1 MKGIKYLAAASMVAA
16 AVVFMSASDSSISQS
31 GDTTVVNTTLIGK
44 NIRGFKGQ
52 TPVKI
57 FIKDNKVM
65 KVEALDNKETPKFF
79 NRAKAV
85 LAEFSGKSVVSKAG
99 NMKVDGVSG
108 ATYSSKALI
117 ENVQTGLKYY
127 KEQAKK

>member
-85 LAEFSGKSVVSKAG
+85 RERSHLLVESTHRKRA
-99 NMKVDGVSG
+99 DGLEV
-108 ATYSSKALI
+108 L
-117 ENVQTGLKYY
+117 
-127 KEQAKK
+127 

>member
-85 LAEFSGKSVVSKAG
+85 LAEFNGKSVSKAG

-127 KEQAKK
+127 KEQTKK

>member
-1 MKGIKYLAAASMVAA
+1 M
-16 AVVFMSASDSSISQS
+16 
-31 GDTTVVNTTLIGK
+31 
-44 NIRGFKGQ
+44 
-52 TPVKI
+52 
-57 FIKDNKVM
+57 
-65 KVEALDNKETPKFF
+65 
-79 NRAKAV
+79 
-85 LAEFSGKSVVSKAG
+85 LAEFSGKSVSKAG

>member
-52 TPVKI
+52 TPREDI
-57 FIKDNKVM
+57 HQGQQGD
-65 KVEALDNKETPKFF
+65 E
-79 NRAKAV
+79 
-85 LAEFSGKSVVSKAG
+85 SGGS
-99 NMKVDGVSG
+99 
-108 ATYSSKALI
+108 
-117 ENVQTGLKYY
+117 
-127 KEQAKK
+127 